1 MAFHFTLPSHS
12 LTPSLYFLPVLPLCI
27 SPLPYVY
34 LHSIFFTCRPLTS
47 CFLLYL
53 KASHFTLYALTVGVR
68 LLFLVLPIGLS
79 PHSFCSACTPLISPT
94 LPVPAGLLP
103 HSLCLYTSCLFYLQ
117 ASHLFPTFIFR
128 PLISLFLLLLQ
139 ASHIT
144 LSALPGDFLPD
155 SPSSIFMR
163 LTSLFLLYLQMSHL
177 TLLLCLRASHVTL
190 SDLLV
195 DLSPHSF

>member
-1 MAFHFTLPSHS
+1 MLSALPQGLSLHTLCSNCRGPPAFSCPT
-12 LTPSLYFLPVLPLCI
+12 Y
-27 SPLPYVY
+27 
-34 LHSIFFTCRPLTS
+34 RPLTS
-47 CFLLYL
+47 LFLLRL
-53 KASHFTLYALTVGVR
+53 HASHLT
-68 LLFLVLPIGLS
+68 
-79 PHSFCSACTPLISPT
+79 HSAS
-94 LPVPAGLLP
+94 VPAGLLP

-155 SPSSIFMR
+155 SSSSIFMR

-195 DLSPHSF
+195 DFSPHSF